1 MATLEHEKERYHMKR
16 KIIKIDR
23 EKCDGC
29 GLCVPACHEGAIEII
44 DGKATLVKDS
54 YCDGL
59 GDCLGECPQG
69 AISFETREAD
79 PYDKAAVKARLEQR
93 RTGSPDAGEA
103 AKSPKLGGGCPGLA
117 AFSFDDNS
125 GDEQDENSNNPA
137 PRPGENHKAASEL
150 RQWPVQLKLVP
161 VQAPYWDQ
169 ADLLVAADC
178 VPTAYADFHAH
189 LLRDR
194 RLVIACPKLDDT
206 AGYTEKLAEILAG
219 NDIRSVTVAIME
231 FPCCGGLDRMVRQAV
246 TLSGRDIPVKTA
258 TAGVRGSLTA
268 ESQKVASGRSW

>member
-1 MATLEHEKERYHMKR
+1 MKR
-16 KIIKIDR
+16 RIIKIDR

-44 DGKATLVKDS
+44 DGKATLVKDA

-79 PYDKAAVKARLEQR
+79 PYDEAAVKVRMERR
-93 RTGSPDAGEA
+93 RTTGGDAAGA
-103 AKSPKLGGGCPGLA
+103 AELPKLGGGCPGLA
-117 AFSFDDNS
+117 AFSFDDNAE
-125 GDEQDENSNNPA
+125 DEQDKNSNNPV
-137 PRPGENHKAASEL
+137 PRSSENHTAASEL

-161 VQAPYWDQ
+161 VKAPYWDQ

-178 VPTAYADFHAH
+178 VPTAYADFHGQ

-206 AGYTEKLAEILAG
+206 ASYTEKLADILAG

-231 FPCCGGLDRMVRQAV
+231 VPCCGGLDRMVRQAM
-246 TLSGRDIPVKTA
+246 TLSGRDIAVKTV
-258 TAGVRGSLTA
+258 TVGVCGKLAA
-268 ESQKVASGRSW
+268 ESQKVESGRSL